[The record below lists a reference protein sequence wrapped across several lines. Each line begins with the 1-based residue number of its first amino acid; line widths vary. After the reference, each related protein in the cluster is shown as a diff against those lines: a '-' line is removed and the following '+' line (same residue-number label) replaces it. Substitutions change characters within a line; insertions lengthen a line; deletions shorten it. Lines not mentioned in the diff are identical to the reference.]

1 MMFLVL
7 YFAMLYTGYDTR
19 NQLQAIKLDLTGDR
33 KMQFRPTT
41 VLGLFDSSQKHFII
55 PVYQRA
61 YSWDKEHWNTFLT
74 DLREQIVGDNSYY
87 YGNLL
92 LETVKKDV
100 QYEIID
106 GQQRLTT
113 LTIFIRALLD
123 VLKKRSKTE
132 TEITAKIDFESKE
145 KIYFRNGGN
154 IKLRPVEYDRACF
167 ESLIVDG
174 NGKFETATPS
184 QERIKT
190 GKKHFLTELDRLNT
204 DVLLRIFDKLEST
217 ELTCIE
223 LSGKK
228 DSALMFEL
236 QNNRGKD
243 LTNMERIKSY
253 LMYQM
258 YVYSQEEETEANIEF
273 VANVFKLIYL
283 IINDLKS
290 LNEDSVLIY
299 HCNAFIKGY
308 HYRTID
314 DIKEAF
320 KNSSENKVKWIKDF
334 VSELHTSFSNIKK
347 MENSNLPYLQDLR
360 KLSIPAF
367 VYPFVIKGYK
377 YFCDKEDELNTLYN
391 ILEVVVFRYR
401 LINSRADFVS
411 RLNDILSNFN
421 GDLDN
426 LKKHFKTKFNESW
439 YWGDTRT
446 KEFLN
451 GYMYENSVLH
461 YLLWKY
467 EDSIQNRGYS
477 IGNGAIENEQIEHIS
492 PQIPTNGDPIAS
504 GYDIDA
510 NNEYSEDFIEQQ
522 LNCLGNL
529 MLISGSHN
537 ASIGNRAFSEK
548 LMSYK
553 ANPLLKQQA
562 EIVEFIDK
570 EHDISKWGESEIR
583 KRHKK
588 IVKKFAI
595 HKWGFDN
602 IKTS

>member
-1 MMFLVL
+1 
-7 YFAMLYTGYDTR
+7 
-19 NQLQAIKLDLTGDR
+19 
-33 KMQFRPTT
+33 MQFRPTT

-61 YSWDKEHWNTFLT
+61 YSWDKDQWNVFLT
-74 DLREQIVGDNSYY
+74 DLREQVVGENSYF

-92 LETVKKDV
+92 LETIKKDI

-123 VLKKRSKTE
+123 VLKKRSVTE
-132 TEITAKIDFESKE
+132 TEIATQIDFDSKE
-145 KIYFRNGGN
+145 KIYFKNGGN

-167 ESLIVDG
+167 ENIIIEG
-174 NGKFETATPS
+174 NSKFETATPS
-184 QERIKT
+184 QNRIKS
-190 GKKHFLTELDRLNT
+190 GKKHFATELEKLNT
-204 DVLLRIFDKLEST
+204 SELLKIFDKLEST

-223 LSGKK
+223 LNGKK

-243 LTNMERIKSY
+243 LTNMEKIKSY
-253 LMYQM
+253 FMYQM
-258 YVYSQEEETEANIEF
+258 YVYSPEEETETNIEF
-273 VANVFKLIYL
+273 VANIFKLIYL

-290 LNEDSVLIY
+290 LSEDSVLIY

-308 HYRTID
+308 PYRTID
-314 DIKEAF
+314 DIKEVF
-320 KNSSENKVKWIKDF
+320 KSSPTENKVKWIKDF
-334 VSELHTSFSNIKK
+334 VTELHTSFSNIKK

-377 YFCDKEDELNTLYN
+377 YFNDKDDDLNTLYN

-401 LINSRADFVS
+401 LISSRADFIS
-411 RLNDILSNFN
+411 RLNEILLGFN
-421 GDLDN
+421 GDLDA
-426 LKKHFKTKFNESW
+426 LKNHFKRKLNDAY
-439 YWGDTRT
+439 YWGDNRT
-446 KEFLN
+446 KEFLS
-451 GYMYENSVLH
+451 GYMYENAVLH

-467 EDSIQNRGYS
+467 EDSIQNKGYS

-492 PQIPTNGDPIAS
+492 PQKPTNGEPIAT
-504 GYDIDA
+504 GYDVDE
-510 NNEYSEDFIEQQ
+510 NNEYTEGFVEKE

-537 ASIGNRAFSEK
+537 ASIGNKPFSEK
-548 LMSYK
+548 ILSYK
-553 ANPLLKQQA
+553 SNPLLKQQA
-562 EIVEFIDK
+562 EIADYINK
-570 EHDISKWGESEIR
+570 ENIPNKWGETEIW
-583 KRHKK
+583 KRHEK
-588 IVKKFAI
+588 IVTKFAI
-595 HKWGFDN
+595 PKWNFDN
-602 IKTS
+602 IKTK